1 MAFIAKTDWKQSDL
15 VETTEFNRINKGV
28 VDNKTTLTNHIAD
41 KNNPHN
47 VTKEQVGLSDVDNTS
62 LANKPT
68 SKIFQ
73 KMLDNKA
80 DKDLSNV
87 TAKDFKNKAI
97 IAGVGGDI
105 IPDNKVRFN
114 IQLTSEDGGGI
125 ANAFVYAIIN
135 NITIADALTSDT
147 GQTLIEIEPGNNTSV
162 TIKVTPSNNRYDEA
176 VITYDNINTYLGTS
190 QNITINLEKRPIITY
205 GFTIDATNSNP
216 DTAIVYTDDCAGW
229 TPIRG
234 DANGNIDMGSWANK
248 WPLTAIRPCL
258 YKDGEVVAYLNPNDY
273 TKTVDGTDA
282 DITSGAAGDVMIEIP
297 TIYYKVEPVKDAS
310 GVTTSSKITISDT
323 EQEGFDCYAHYR
335 INSADIDTYPSPT
348 IKLDYIYI
356 GAYTGSTLGSVKT
369 IRSLSEAGT
378 EGTLTYSTY
387 YTGYTN
393 DTTINSYGSPAN
405 LSFLRN
411 SDWTLIKLLFV
422 LLVKSINSDHFY
434 KITYKGESGGGFP
447 FPWNPEY
454 KYVPSGWG
462 DKLGMFASHPDG
474 KSVKFLGIENL
485 WTKSRYTR
493 IMDLNQSEIYGANPN
508 ERHQTGKYTY
518 YMYSKNGRYFSDAT
532 GTSYP
537 EYTFNG
543 PFVNIVSNKAEG
555 FAARYYK
562 PIIDDPYVLFLPTIT
577 VGTATSTT
585 YTCDALNCTNG
596 YGDISSGSNS
606 AVGFGGVRVNQ
617 ISSTSGIDGLF
628 CTYAIGNS
636 LELNND
642 DYYRSSDAA
651 PEYLYFRLSTKY

>member
-62 LANKPT
+62 LENKPT

-80 DKDLSNV
+80 DRDLSNV
-87 TAKDFKNKAI
+87 SPKDFKNKAI

-105 IPDNKVRFN
+105 IPDNKLRFN

-176 VITYDNINTYLGTS
+176 VITYNNINTYLGTS
-190 QNITINLEKRPIITY
+190 QNITINLEKIPIITY

-234 DANGNIDMGSWANK
+234 DASGNIDMGSWANK

-335 INSADIDTYPSPT
+335 INSADINTYPSPT

-356 GAYTGSTLGSVKT
+356 GAYLGTTLNASDKN
-369 IRSLSEAGT
+369 IRSLSRSATYALWDAGYSSA
-378 EGTLTYSTY
+378 TLHPNYTYKYPTHLLR
-387 YTGYTN
+387 
-393 DTTINSYGSPAN
+393 
-405 LSFLRN
+405 LSI
-411 SDWTLIKLLFV
+411 SQYTLIKLLFV
-422 LLVKSINSDHFY
+422 LLVKSINSDHFF
-434 KITYKGESGGGFP
+434 KRTASAT
-447 FPWNPEY
+447 
-454 KYVPSGWG
+454 VTTGWG
-462 DKLGMFASHPDG
+462 NKLGMFAIHPE
-474 KSVKFLGIENL
+474 KATSKFLGMENL
-485 WTKSRYTR
+485 WTYYRYTF
-493 IMDLNQSEIYGANPN
+493 IDELSAANN
-508 ERHQTGKYTY
+508 VSGSSSNAQGKYNYMMMDKTGRTY
-518 YMYSKNGRYFSDAT
+518 NNRSN
-532 GTSYP
+532 SYNYP
-537 EYTFNG
+537 SYTFMG
-543 PFVNIVSNKAEG
+543 AGKVSADSSSEG
-555 FAARYYK
+555 YATRYYK
-562 PIIDDPYVLFLPTIT
+562 PIIDNPFILFLPAANIGNAS
-577 VGTATSTT
+577 VTT
-585 YTCDALNCTNG
+585 YTCDGMQTTNQ
-596 YGDISSGSNS
+596 YGNTSSKCSPY
-606 AVGFGGVRVNQ
+606 VGFGGWT
-617 ISSTSGIDGLF
+617 SSGTDGCGLF
-628 CTYAIGNS
+628 STYAVGNAM
-636 LELNND
+636 EYND
-642 DYYRSSDAA
+642 TFEEYRVGYYTPINAFA
-651 PEYLYFRLSTKY
+651 HIRLGTRYYW

>member
-15 VETTEFNRINKGV
+15 VETIEFNRINQGV

-47 VTKEQVGLSDVDNTS
+47 VTKAQVGLSDVDNTS
-62 LANKPT
+62 LASKPT
-68 SKIFQ
+68 SRIYQ
-73 KMLDNKA
+73 KEVDKKA
-80 DKDLSNV
+80 YKNLSNV

-147 GQTLIEIEPGNNTSV
+147 GQTLIEIEPDNNTSV
-162 TIKVTPSNNRYDEA
+162 TIKVTPSNNRYEETN
-176 VITYDNINTYLGTS
+176 VTYDNINSYLGTS
-190 QNITINLEKRPIITY
+190 QNITINLEKIPIITY

-282 DITSGAAGDVMIEIP
+282 DITTGDAGDVMIEIP

-335 INSADIDTYPSPT
+335 INSADINTYPSPT

-356 GAYTGSTLGSVKT
+356 GAYLGTTLNASDKN
-369 IRSLSEAGT
+369 IRSLSRSATYALWDAGYSSAT
-378 EGTLTYSTY
+378 PHPNNTYKYPTH
-387 YTGYTN
+387 
-393 DTTINSYGSPAN
+393 
-405 LSFLRN
+405 LLRLN
-411 SDWTLIKLLFV
+411 VAQYTLIKLLFV
-422 LLVKSINSDHFY
+422 LLVKSINSDHFF
-434 KITYKGESGGGFP
+434 KRTASAT
-447 FPWNPEY
+447 
-454 KYVPSGWG
+454 VTTGWG
-462 DKLGMFASHPDG
+462 NKLGMFAIHSE
-474 KSVKFLGIENL
+474 KATSKFLGMENL
-485 WTKSRYTR
+485 WTY
-493 IMDLNQSEIYGANPN
+493 N
-508 ERHQTGKYTY
+508 KYTFIDEL
-518 YMYSKNGRYFSDAT
+518 SAVNNVSGSSSNAQGRYNYMMMDKT
-532 GTSYP
+532 GRTYNNRSNSYNYP
-537 EYTFNG
+537 SYTFMG
-543 PFVNIVSNKAEG
+543 AGKVFADSESEG
-555 FAARYYK
+555 YATRYYK
-562 PIIDDPYVLFLPTIT
+562 PIIDNPFILFLPAANIGNAS
-577 VGTATSTT
+577 VTT
-585 YTCDALNCTNG
+585 YTCDGMQTTNQYGNTNSNCSPYVG
-596 YGDISSGSNS
+596 YGGWTSGGTDGCGLFSTY
-606 AVGFGGVRVNQ
+606 AVGNAMEYNDTFKEYRV
-617 ISSTSGIDGLF
+617 G
-628 CTYAIGNS
+628 
-636 LELNND
+636 
-642 DYYRSSDAA
+642 YYTPTDAFA
-651 PEYLYFRLSTKY
+651 HIRLGTGYYW